1 MFTQQAADPELTLV
15 RERLDGLIREL
26 RSSPRSPTEAWGATF
41 DAGLSRVS
49 WPVGA
54 GGLGVRQELQSLVDV
69 ELDRVGV
76 PSNFRAHAGGIGVIA
91 PVLAKVATAAQRE
104 RYLRKVFT
112 CEELWCQL
120 FSEPDAGSDLPSL
133 RTRAV
138 RDGDSWIVNGHKV
151 WTTMGHIAR
160 RGLLLART
168 GGGPRQHGVTCFVVD
183 MTAPGVEVR
192 PLRQMTGDAEFNET
206 ILTDVVIP
214 DSDRIGEIDGGWRV
228 AIGTLMEER
237 NAVNFE
243 LDSTLPAIDELLTAW
258 RSRPTAERHPA
269 LRDRVAELY
278 ARWQATELMR
288 AKDVA
293 QQRSGI
299 VGPHGSLV
307 KLAWGTLGQEI
318 YELCLDLQG
327 PAGMLYDSYEMTR
340 PASWAEMGVPK
351 GDITRAFLR
360 SRALTIEGGTH
371 EVQRNTIAE
380 RVLGLPREPRG

>member
-1 MFTQQAADPELTLV
+1 
-15 RERLDGLIREL
+15 
-26 RSSPRSPTEAWGATF
+26 
-41 DAGLSRVS
+41 
-49 WPVGA
+49 GA

-112 CEELWCQL
+112 CEERWCQL

-192 PLRQMTGDAEFNET
+192 PLRQMTG
-206 ILTDVVIP
+206 
-214 DSDRIGEIDGGWRV
+214 
-228 AIGTLMEER
+228 
-237 NAVNFE
+237 
-243 LDSTLPAIDELLTAW
+243 
-258 RSRPTAERHPA
+258 
-269 LRDRVAELY
+269 
-278 ARWQATELMR
+278 
-288 AKDVA
+288 
-293 QQRSGI
+293 
-299 VGPHGSLV
+299 
-307 KLAWGTLGQEI
+307 
-318 YELCLDLQG
+318 
-327 PAGMLYDSYEMTR
+327 
-340 PASWAEMGVPK
+340 
-351 GDITRAFLR
+351 
-360 SRALTIEGGTH
+360 
-371 EVQRNTIAE
+371 
-380 RVLGLPREPRG
+380 